1 MGRVR
6 RLAAT
11 VASATVL
18 AGCALVTGVG
28 DLRVD
33 PLAGG
38 GGVDPSTIDG
48 DASSASDVTMV
59 ALDGA
64 VPSDDAAID
73 GATTDGGEA
82 GAGRLRDVTFE
93 NGTLIGIHGGDSVF
107 GNPFPA
113 TGVAGGAL
121 AGNVSMR
128 VDKGIS
134 GIEVAFVA
142 VNELYASFLMRVQNT
157 SSTASPLLTF
167 LPAATG
173 GVLAELYGL
182 GAQGALSIVVGG
194 NPVASG
200 GSIGDGTIARIGVH
214 LRQDA
219 SSSFVEV
226 FLATGA
232 AAFGMHVISATLP
245 SLGGTVG
252 ARMGILA
259 NNGGLAKATFDNLLL
274 DTRSMPGP

>member
-128 VDKGIS
+128 VDK
-134 GIEVAFVA
+134 

-182 GAQGALSIVVGG
+182 GAQGALTIAVGG

-226 FLATGA
+226 FLATGT
-232 AAFGMHVISATLP
+232 AAFGMPVISATLP

-252 ARMGILA
+252 VRMGILA

-274 DTRSMPGP
+274 DTSSMPGP

>member
-28 DLRVD
+28 DLRID
-33 PLAGG
+33 PLAGDG
-38 GGVDPSTIDG
+38 DVDPTTIDG

-64 VPSDDAAID
+64 VPSDDAAIND
-73 GATTDGGEA
+73 ATTDGGEA
-82 GAGRLRDVTFE
+82 GVGRLRDVTFE

-113 TGVAGGAL
+113 MGVVGGAL

-134 GIEVAFVA
+134 GIEVGFVA

-157 SSTASPLLTF
+157 SSTASPVLTF
-167 LPAATG
+167 LPVTG

-194 NPVASG
+194 NLVASG

-274 DTRSMPGP
+274 DTSSMPGP